1 VSESFSNVYADR
13 ERADAYA
20 QLEFPGTYFLAFR
33 DLPTLI
39 RKHVTGR
46 IALDFGCGT
55 GRSTRFLRDLGF
67 DVLGVDIAA
76 EMLERAREQ
85 DPRGR
90 YELVGDGDLSRL
102 PNGSFDFILAAFT
115 FDNIPTLE
123 RKQALL
129 RALATLLTSTGRFVN
144 LVSDPAIYVHEWTS
158 FSTRDFPANRLAK
171 SGDRVRIVMLDV
183 PDKRPV
189 EDVVCSDADYRR
201 MYARA
206 GLVVHEMHQPLGRS
220 DEGVAWVSETTVAPW
235 SIYVLGSSAPPSGSA
250 AL

>member
-33 DLPTLI
+33 DLPILI
-39 RKHVTGR
+39 RQHISGR

-55 GRSTRFLRDLGF
+55 GRSTRFLRDHGF

-76 EMLERAREQ
+76 EMLERARRQ
-85 DPRGR
+85 DPVGR
-90 YELVGDGDLSRL
+90 YELIDEGDLSRL
-102 PNGSFDFILAAFT
+102 PVRSFDLILAAFT

-123 RKQALL
+123 RKQDLVTALSS
-129 RALATLLTSTGRFVN
+129 LLPPTGRFVN
-144 LVSDPAIYVHEWTS
+144 LVSDPAIYVHEWAS

-171 SGDRVRIVMLDV
+171 SGDRVRIIMLDV

-220 DEGVAWVSETTVAPW
+220 DEGVAWVSESTVAPW
-235 SIYVLGSSAPPSGSA
+235 SIYVLGPSAPLSGVA
-250 AL
+250 AA

>member
-1 VSESFSNVYADR
+1 MSESFSNVYADR

-20 QLEFPGTYFLAFR
+20 QLEFRGTYFLAFR

-46 IALDFGCGT
+46 MALDFGCGT

-76 EMLERAREQ
+76 QMLERACHQ
-85 DPRGR
+85 DPGGR
-90 YELVGDGDLSRL
+90 YELVGDGDLSCL
-102 PNGSFDFILAAFT
+102 PKGAFDFILAAFT

-123 RKQALL
+123 RKQDLL
-129 RALATLLTSTGRFVN
+129 TVLASLLTSTGRFVN
-144 LVSDPAIYVHEWTS
+144 LVSDPAIYIHEWTS
-158 FSTRDFPANRLAK
+158 FSTRDFPANRLAR

-206 GLVVHEMHQPLGRS
+206 GLVLCERHQPLGRS
-220 DEGVAWVSETTVAPW
+220 DEGVAWISETTVAPW
-235 SIYVLGSSAPPSGSA
+235 SIYVLGPSAPPSRFA
-250 AL
+250 